1 MAGISKGNGMWARLL
16 QFTAIIAALLLG
28 LWLFVMVSVAQ
39 AYGVPLTTGWG
50 MLHLWWMFWVPF
62 HLLAAAFLY
71 GGLMSRSS
79 SDRTR
84 SSDRSR

>member
-1 MAGISKGNGMWARLL
+1 MWARLL

-50 MLHLWWMFWVPF
+50 MLHLWWMFWVSF
-62 HLLAAAFLY
+62 HLLAAGFFT
-71 GGLMSRSS
+71 GRRMVMSRSLP
-79 SDRTR
+79 DRTR
-84 SSDRSR
+84 SSDRSH

>member
-1 MAGISKGNGMWARLL
+1 MTGRLL
-16 QFTAIIAALLLG
+16 QFTAIIAALLLA
-28 LWLFVMVSVAQ
+28 LWLVVMLGVART
-39 AYGVPLTTGWG
+39 YGVPLTTGWG
-50 MLHLWWMFWVPF
+50 VLHLWWMFWVPF